1 MKQRGETRVRNG
13 IYPRTISN
21 GGDGYSYN
29 EAIKMKNFLEKLI
42 KKTSS
47 TILEINVTINPL
59 ENEGYYVYNSSK
71 YY

>member
-1 MKQRGETRVRNG
+1 MEQRVETRIRNG
-13 IYPRTISN
+13 IYPLRISN
-21 GGDGYSYN
+21 GGNGYSYT
-29 EAIKMKNFLEKLI
+29 EALKMKNFLEKLI
-42 KKTSS
+42 EKTSS